1 MVGVFSPPTGPILF
15 PESHGPWAPEPSSRQ
30 AQGGRR
36 TAHHRGS
43 PGYREVILFLFILG
57 KNSEYKIILVKVK
70 IHHLD
75 FEQCYLQY
83 NF

>member
-1 MVGVFSPPTGPILF
+1 MGTG
-15 PESHGPWAPEPSSRQ
+15 RQ
-30 AQGGRR
+30 EA
-36 TAHHRGS
+36 AHRRGS
-43 PGYREVILFLFILG
+43 PGYCEVILFLFISG